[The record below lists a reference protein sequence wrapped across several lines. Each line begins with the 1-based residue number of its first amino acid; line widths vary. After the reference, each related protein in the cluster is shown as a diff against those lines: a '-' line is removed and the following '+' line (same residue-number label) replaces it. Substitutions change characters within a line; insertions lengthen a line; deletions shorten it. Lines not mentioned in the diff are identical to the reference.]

1 MAYNPVLE
9 ITVHHWTFS
18 NQFQHLG
25 DQNPFLSAIFPVLFN
40 WTAISN
46 LYVKY
51 AILANQFLI
60 LISNTVIYSLM
71 IPLKD
76 SIVITVIYS
85 LMIPLKDSIVITV
98 IYSLMIPL
106 KDSIVIT
113 QLLN

>member
-46 LYVKY
+46 LYVKD

-76 SIVITVIYS
+76 SV
-85 LMIPLKDSIVITV
+85 
-98 IYSLMIPL
+98 
-106 KDSIVIT
+106 VIT